1 MIAHGSG
8 VDSQALTV
16 RMYVLQDGRADVLVG
31 DVPVENSST
40 GASKPPP
47 SNLPPITAASRGG

>member
-8 VDSQALTV
+8 VNSQALTV

-40 GASKPPP
+40 GASKPPH
-47 SNLPPITAASRGG
+47 PIYRR